1 MKLCRLDYCENYICD
16 KKTKKCVCGLNKN
29 YEVDDMTQCYEDAM
43 DDIEAYEEFVI
54 MYVEAKKE
62 TEYCTLALK
71 CPYGMNPIGCESRS
85 GDSICGGFFGTK
97 EIDGILF
104 VECRG
109 V

>member
-1 MKLCRLDYCENYICD
+1 MYI
-16 KKTKKCVCGLNKN
+16 
-29 YEVDDMTQCYEDAM
+29 
-43 DDIEAYEEFVI
+43 
-54 MYVEAKKE
+54 EAKKE

-97 EIDGILF
+97 EIDGIIF
-104 VECRG
+104 VQCRG

>member
-1 MKLCRLDYCENYICD
+1 MKLCRLEYCENYIYCKD
-16 KKTKKCVCGLNKN
+16 NGKGVCGLNEN
-29 YEVDDMTQCYEDAM
+29 YLVDDMTQCYED
-43 DDIEAYEEFVI
+43 IVI
-54 MYVEAKKE
+54 MYIEAKKE

-97 EIDGILF
+97 EIDGITF
-104 VECRG
+104 VQCRG